1 MNELAAIP
9 KGDVRM
15 NEIELVQSLIDEI
28 NELPHRDEEK
38 LDALRRRAEMII
50 RKVFGESSK
59 YLKDLNNIHFFPMV
73 YPAEEHYYNESWLSG
88 RSQMLNLFNTMLEE
102 LKLFGVHQKVDK
114 VQKTDVKSS
123 NRIFIVHGHD
133 EAMKQAVARTV
144 EKIGLEPI
152 ILHEKPS
159 EGRTI
164 IEKFTDYSDVS
175 FAIVLLSPDDV
186 AYPKDQSPK
195 DAKLRARQNVIFEL
209 GFFIGKLGRNRVLV
223 LYQEEKN
230 FEMPSDYS
238 GVLYTPYDDSGR
250 WQFDLVKELKAC
262 GYNVDANKLL

>member
-1 MNELAAIP
+1 
-9 KGDVRM
+9 M
-15 NEIELVQSLIDEI
+15 NEIELVQSLIDVV
-28 NELPHRDEEK
+28 NKLPRRDEEK

-50 RKVFGESSK
+50 RKVFGDSSK
-59 YLKDLNNIHFFPMV
+59 YLKDLANINFFPMF
-73 YPAEEHYYNESWLSG
+73 YPADEHYYNETWVSG
-88 RSQMLNLFNTMLEE
+88 KSQMLNLFNTMLEE
-102 LKLFGVHQKVDK
+102 LKLFGVSPKVDR
-114 VQKTDVKSS
+114 VQKADVEFS

-133 EAMKQAVARTV
+133 EAMKQAVARTL

-175 FAIVLLSPDDV
+175 FAVVLLSPDDI
-186 AYPKDQSPK
+186 AYAKDQPPK

-238 GVLYTPYDDSGR
+238 GVLYTPYDNSGR
-250 WQFDLVKELKAC
+250 WKFDLIKELKAC
-262 GYNVDANKLL
+262 GYAVDANKLL

>member
-1 MNELAAIP
+1 MD
-9 KGDVRM
+9 K
-15 NEIELVQSLIDEI
+15 IELVQSLIDQV
-28 NELPHRDEEK
+28 NKLPHRDEEK
-38 LDALRRRAEMII
+38 LDALQRRAEMII
-50 RKVFGESSK
+50 RKVFGDSSK
-59 YLKDLNNIHFFPMV
+59 YLKDLESIHFFPMA
-73 YPAEEHYYNESWLSG
+73 YPADERYYNETWLSG
-88 RSQMLNLFNTMLEE
+88 KNEMLNLFNTMLEE
-102 LKLFGVHQKVDK
+102 LKLFGVSPKAENVK
-114 VQKTDVKSS
+114 KADVKFL
-123 NRIFIVHGHD
+123 NRVFIVHGHD
-133 EAMKQAVARTV
+133 EAMKQAVARTL
-144 EKIGLEPI
+144 ERIGLEPI

-164 IEKFTDYSDVS
+164 IEKFTDYSNVS
-175 FAIVLLSPDDV
+175 FAVVLLSPDDM
-186 AYPKDQSPK
+186 AHPKDQPPK

-250 WQFDLVKELKAC
+250 WQFDLIKELKAC

>member
-1 MNELAAIP
+1 
-9 KGDVRM
+9 M
-15 NEIELVQSLIDEI
+15 NEIKLVQSLIDEV
-28 NELPHRDEEK
+28 NKLPHRDEEK

-50 RKVFGESSK
+50 RKIFGESSK
-59 YLKDLNNIHFFPMV
+59 YLKDLESIDFFPMV
-73 YPAEEHYYNESWLSG
+73 YPADENYCNERWLSG
-88 RSQMLNLFNTMLEE
+88 KSKMLNLFNTMLEE
-102 LKLFGVHQKVDK
+102 LKLLGTPQKVEK
-114 VQKTDVKSS
+114 VRKTDVKSS

-133 EAMKQAVARTV
+133 EAMKQAVARTL

-164 IEKFTDYSDVS
+164 IEKFTNYSDVS
-175 FAIVLLSPDDV
+175 FAVVLLSPDDM
-186 AYPKDQSPK
+186 AYPKDQTPEN
-195 DAKLRARQNVIFEL
+195 AKPRARQNVIFEL

-238 GVLYTPYDDSGR
+238 GVLYTPYDNSGR
-250 WQFDLVKELKAC
+250 WKFDLVKELKVC

>member
-1 MNELAAIP
+1 M
-9 KGDVRM
+9 VRM
-15 NEIELVQSLIDEI
+15 NEIKLVQSLIDEV
-28 NELPHRDEEK
+28 NELPYRDKEK
-38 LDALRRRAEMII
+38 LDALRRRADMII
-50 RKVFGESSK
+50 RKVFGDSSK
-59 YLKDLNNIHFFPMV
+59 YLKDLNNISFFPMLSPV
-73 YPAEEHYYNESWLSG
+73 AEHEYGERWRYGE
-88 RSQMLNLFNTMLEE
+88 SQMLNLFNTMLEE
-102 LKLFGVHQKVDK
+102 LKLFGTPQKVDK
-114 VQKTDVKSS
+114 VQKKDDVKSS

-144 EKIGLEPI
+144 EKMGLEPI

-175 FAIVLLSPDDV
+175 FAIVLLSPDDM
-186 AYPKDQSPK
+186 AYPKDHSPK

-223 LYQEEKN
+223 LYQKERN

-238 GVLYTPYDDSGR
+238 GVLYAPYDDSGR
-250 WQFDLVKELKAC
+250 WKFDLVKELKAC
-262 GYNVDANKLL
+262 GYDVDANKLL

>member
-1 MNELAAIP
+1 
-9 KGDVRM
+9 M
-15 NEIELVQSLIDEI
+15 NEIELVQSLIDMV
-28 NELPHRDEEK
+28 NKLPHRDEEK

-50 RKVFGESSK
+50 RKVFGDSSK
-59 YLKDLNNIHFFPMV
+59 YLKDLANIHFFPMA
-73 YPAEEHYYNESWLSG
+73 YPADEHYYNERWVSG
-88 RSQMLNLFNTMLEE
+88 KSQMLNLFNTMLEE
-102 LKLFGVHQKVDK
+102 LKLFGVSPKVDR
-114 VQKTDVKSS
+114 VQKADVEFS

-133 EAMKQAVARTV
+133 EAMKQAVARTL

-175 FAIVLLSPDDV
+175 FAVVLLSPDDI
-186 AYPKDQSPK
+186 AYAKDQPLK

-238 GVLYTPYDDSGR
+238 GVLYTPYDNSGR
-250 WQFDLVKELKAC
+250 WKFDLIKELKAC
-262 GYNVDANKLL
+262 GYPVDANKLL